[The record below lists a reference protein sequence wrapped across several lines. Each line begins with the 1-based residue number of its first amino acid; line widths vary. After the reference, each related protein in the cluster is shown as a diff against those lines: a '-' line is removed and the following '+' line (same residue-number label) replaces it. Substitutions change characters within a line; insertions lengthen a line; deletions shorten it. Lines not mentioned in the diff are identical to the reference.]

1 MILVL
6 IFFILYFNHLIRNF
20 YKNLLNIL
28 FFISN
33 WHFNKFSAFNKLTFL
48 ILFYFCEHVFEFIIF
63 YSSWCFFNNINY
75 TYLWFLS
82 FFSHISVNFLTNFYN
97 KSIKSLIYWI
107 LIHFIDFFR
116 IKLTKFYS
124 VTFFFHAF
132 ILIITFGSFNR
143 FLFFVNWWNVLN
155 RR

>member
-1 MILVL
+1 MIFNHSKNILKL
-6 IFFILYFNHLIRNF
+6 LFILSYVHRN
-20 YKNLLNIL
+20 NLPR
-28 FFISN
+28 FV
-33 WHFNKFSAFNKLTFL
+33 FS
-48 ILFYFCEHVFEFIIF
+48 FCEFLMLNLSNHICNSFIG
-63 YSSWCFFNNINY
+63 YNCWCFFNNINY

-82 FFSHISVNFLTNFYN
+82 FFSHIPVNFLTNFYN